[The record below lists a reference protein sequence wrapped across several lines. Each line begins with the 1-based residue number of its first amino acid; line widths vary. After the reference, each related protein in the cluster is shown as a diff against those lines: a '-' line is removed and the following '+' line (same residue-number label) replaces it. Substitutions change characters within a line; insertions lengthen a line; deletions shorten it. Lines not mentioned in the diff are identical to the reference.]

1 MLNIRTT
8 PIIQEVKLPGLKE
21 TNLKVLREDLVHPF
35 TGGNKWRKLKYNLLD
50 FREQNKKVLLTF
62 GGAYS
67 NHLIA
72 TSSATNQLGIDC
84 IGIVRG
90 DDVSNPCIQF
100 MRENKM
106 KVVFLNRGDYRKK
119 NEPEFISSLLLKL
132 KAEGKIQNHTDV
144 FVLPEGGSNSAA
156 VRGTAEIMN
165 EITDTENVFCACGTG
180 GTVAGLSKGAKINQ
194 HIHGIPVLKAESFMQ
209 SNISTLGGDLSKIT
223 LHFDYHFGGYA
234 KTTKELIAFCQDFY
248 HLNKIQI
255 EPVYTGK
262 MLYAIQDLLKKGT
275 FPVQSSM
282 MAIHTGGIYP
292 FFPIII

>member
-106 KVVFLNRGDYRKK
+106 KVIFLNRGDYRKK

-132 KAEGKIQNHTDV
+132 KAEGIIQNHTDV

-165 EITDTENVFCACGTG
+165 EITDTENVFCA
-180 GTVAGLSKGAKINQ
+180 
-194 HIHGIPVLKAESFMQ
+194 
-209 SNISTLGGDLSKIT
+209 
-223 LHFDYHFGGYA
+223 
-234 KTTKELIAFCQDFY
+234 
-248 HLNKIQI
+248 
-255 EPVYTGK
+255 
-262 MLYAIQDLLKKGT
+262 
-275 FPVQSSM
+275 
-282 MAIHTGGIYP
+282 
-292 FFPIII
+292 